1 MGFCLG
7 ACTCIL
13 CVCASFVFISLCVL
27 VFVSIEI
34 GCRWLWVWVCTL
46 HASTGPSV
54 FLLPFLFVVPFGS
67 WSCWV
72 IKVIHICNLY
82 GGYDGR
88 VQPWE
93 WLGQCGGMSPRS
105 THGDHME
112 HAAKHHGKVQAGQ
125 WAFPPWR
132 SASPHHCTGTA
143 IPYTGKQAAGQTCKQ
158 IDWWTD
164 SQTHRQTVRHTGRQ
178 MDSQIDRGIDSQ
190 ADG

>member
-27 VFVSIEI
+27 VLVSIQI
-34 GCRWLWVWVCTL
+34 GCHWLWVWVCTL
-46 HASTGPSV
+46 HASTGMSV

-72 IKVIHICNLY
+72 IKVIHTRNLY

-125 WAFPPWR
+125 SAFPPWG
-132 SASPHHCTGTA
+132 SASLHHCTGTA
-143 IPYTGKQAAGQTCKQ
+143 IPYTGKQMAGQTCKQ

-164 SQTHRQTVRHTGRQ
+164 RWTVK
-178 MDSQIDRGIDSQ
+178 
-190 ADG
+190 